1 MTHSKIGNTG
11 VTIPRIVFGTSA
23 LGNLYTALN
32 FETKLNIVKNC
43 FENMPAPVVF
53 DSAGK
58 YGAGLALEMLGKCL
72 NKLNIKP
79 EDVVISNKLAWIR
92 TPLTTPEPSF
102 EKGVWFDLEN
112 DAVQDISYDGI
123 IKCWKQGNELLGGIY
138 KPQLLSVHDPD
149 EYIIAATDEKDKQKR
164 IQDILDAYRALSD
177 LKKEGK
183 IKAIGIGAKNWKI
196 IEQISQNTDLDWV
209 MFANSMT
216 IMHHPQDLIKFMDKL
231 HHKNVGIIN
240 SAVFHAGFLTGG
252 KFFDYRLIEPDT
264 DENKAIFK
272 WREDFFSICKQFNIK
287 PSDACVAF
295 AMTPPGVVSI
305 SLNTSNPKRVKDN
318 IDSVSIEI
326 PGEFWKVMKSKGLI
340 SKDYPYV

>member
-1 MTHSKIGNTG
+1 MKLSTIGNTG
-11 VTIPRIVFGTSA
+11 VIIPRIVFGTSA
-23 LGNLYTALN
+23 LGNLYTALD

-72 NKLNIKP
+72 TQLKIKP

-92 TPLTTPEPSF
+92 TPLTTPEPTF
-102 EKGVWFDLEN
+102 EQGVWFDLEN

-123 IKCWKQGNELLGGIY
+123 IKCWEQGNELLGGIY

-149 EYIIAATDEKDKQKR
+149 EYIIAAIDEKDKEKR
-164 IQDILDAYRALSD
+164 IQDIIDAYRALSD

-196 IEQISQNTDLDWV
+196 IEQISQKVDLDWV

-216 IMHHPQDLIKFMDKL
+216 IMNHPPDLIKFMDKL
-231 HHKNVGIIN
+231 HQKNVSIIN

-264 DENKAIFK
+264 DENKVIFK

-318 IDSVSIEI
+318 IDSVTIEI
-326 PGEFWKVMKSKGLI
+326 PGEFWKAMKSKGLI
-340 SKDYPYV
+340 SNDYLYV

>member
-1 MTHSKIGNTG
+1 MKHYTIGNTG
-11 VTIPRIVFGTSA
+11 IKIPRIVFGTSA
-23 LGNLYTALN
+23 LGNLYTALD

-72 NKLNIKP
+72 TQLKIKP

-92 TPLTTPEPSF
+92 MPLTTPEPTF
-102 EKGVWFDLEN
+102 EQGVWFDLEN

-123 IKCWKQGNELLGGIY
+123 IKCWEQGNELLGGIY

-149 EYIIAATDEKDKQKR
+149 EYIIASIDEKDKEKR

-196 IEQISQNTDLDWV
+196 IEQISQKVDLDWV

-216 IMHHPQDLIKFMDKL
+216 IMHHPSDLIKFMDKL
-231 HHKNVGIIN
+231 HQKNVGIIN

-252 KFFDYRLIEPDT
+252 KFFDYRLITPDT

-272 WREDFFSICKQFNIK
+272 WREDFFSICKQFSIR
-287 PSDACVAF
+287 PSDACVGF

-318 IDSVSIEI
+318 IDSVTFEI
-326 PGEFWKVMKSKGLI
+326 PDEFWKAMKSKGLI
-340 SKDYPYV
+340 SNDYPYV